1 MDTLSK
7 SSNYFP
13 LRILHAI
20 KPLSKC
26 QNVGIFRNAPLLWR
40 IYLPHDCFLK
50 IQNEK
55 LVLYTAVEYQVQ
67 RDPAKTGADNTALGK
82 ISEKD

>member
-1 MDTLSK
+1 MLP
-7 SSNYFP
+7 Y
-13 LRILHAI
+13 A
-20 KPLSKC
+20 
-26 QNVGIFRNAPLLWR
+26 NVLLLVSHLQMR
-40 IYLPHDCFLK
+40 FCGRCFLK